1 MLPNVVQ
8 PSAQDVRRRLGAL
21 LPAAALAGV
30 DDGPGLERVAGLP
43 VDPPRVRAAVPI
55 EGHAVRARPVLSA
68 ARAEDGFAAFLD
80 GTQRSRVIGYV
91 DGLPIV
97 HGTVAAVIRVRRNR
111 RLTTWG
117 RGPVVERRVYA
128 PLARFAVVARVALDV
143 LARELTLELV
153 DTADA
158 HRGEDMVSAHP
169 FAVSDRALGMVKEDR
184 ERVEKGLAERW
195 CRQEQEPLF
204 VDGGIQE
211 SDVVARAACV
221 AGVVKSHRTLYVDA
235 DALRTVLALRQGE
248 RSTAFLVGSARRT
261 AVASWYLRLRDPAG
275 RDPMWGLV
283 RVEAAAPDP
292 AEAPDAFTERIDRLS
307 RWVLAEAAPLSLP
320 DARWDKLAY
329 GVHDCE
335 QFLRAIA

>member
-1 MLPNVVQ
+1 MQ
-8 PSAQDVRRRLGAL
+8 PSVHDVRRRLGAL
-21 LPAAALAGV
+21 LPSAALAGI
-30 DDGPGLERVAGLP
+30 DDGPGLERTASPP
-43 VDPPRVRAAVPI
+43 VDPPRVRAASPV
-55 EGHAVRARPVLSA
+55 EGHAVRARRVPPA
-68 ARAEDGFAAFLD
+68 PAPEEGFGAFLD

-91 DGLPIV
+91 DGLPVV

-128 PLARFAVVARVALDV
+128 PLACLAPVARGALDA
-143 LARELTLELV
+143 LAQELALDLV
-153 DTADA
+153 DTAEL
-158 HRGEDMVSAHP
+158 RPGEDVIPAHP

-184 ERVEKGLAERW
+184 ERAEKALAERW
-195 CRQEQEPLF
+195 CRQEHDPLF

-211 SDVVARAACV
+211 SDLVARAACV

-235 DALRTVLALRQGE
+235 DALRTVLALQQGE
-248 RSTAFLVGSARRT
+248 RSTAFLVGNARRT
-261 AVASWYLRLRDPAG
+261 SVASWYLRLRDPSG

-292 AEAPDAFTERIDRLS
+292 AETPDAFTARVDRLS
-307 RWVLAEAAPLSLP
+307 RWVIAETAPLSLP